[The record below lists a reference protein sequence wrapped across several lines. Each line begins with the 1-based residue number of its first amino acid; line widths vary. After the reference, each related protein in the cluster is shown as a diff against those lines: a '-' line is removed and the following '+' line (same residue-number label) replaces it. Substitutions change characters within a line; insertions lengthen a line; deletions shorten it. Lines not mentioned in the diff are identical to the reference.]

1 MTVTVNL
8 TTFWEVWVLL
18 LPGKL
23 RGLSSYVD
31 CNVEIPRKQDLEI
44 TDGRKVCRKVGK
56 KLVSA
61 EEFCEEKNNNHSLC
75 ALSHPRVREDELHCK
90 SVSRYLN
97 YSKSVRARD

>member
-1 MTVTVNL
+1 MTATINL

-23 RGLSSYVD
+23 RGFSSYVEH
-31 CNVEIPRKQDLEI
+31 NIEIPRKQDLDI
-44 TDGRKVCRKVGK
+44 TDGRKVCRKVCR

-75 ALSHPRVREDELHCK
+75 ATSCPRVRESELHCK
-90 SVSRYLN
+90 SVSRYLTI
-97 YSKSVRARD
+97 